1 MLFSRS
7 VARTLHRSA
16 VAHAKGGK
24 PAAAPAAAAAAVGT
38 AGSASGGGSAPRRV
52 TLIPGDGIGPE
63 CVGAVVDVF
72 HAARAPI
79 EWDLRHVTSSASRL
93 SSMMLDSVMNSL
105 ATTGVALKGVVT
117 TPVGR
122 TGHESINML
131 LRKRADLYASV
142 TVCKTLPGVRTR
154 HEDVDIVVIRE
165 NTEGE
170 YSSMEHE
177 VVPGVIE
184 SLKVVSR
191 AASLRIAEFAFAY
204 AKRNGRRKV
213 SVATKANI
221 QKKVDGLFL
230 DCCREVR
237 ERYPEIEYEEV
248 IVDACC
254 MLLVSNPQRFDVMV
268 MPNLYGNVIGNTAI
282 GLVGGAGVAP
292 GANYGSGASIYESG
306 GRHAALDIAGR
317 NIANPTGMLL
327 SSTLMLRDMGL
338 VEDADTIERAIRD
351 TIIDGRVL
359 TRDVGGKASTAQFT
373 NAIINRIEN
382 Y

>member
-1 MLFSRS
+1 MFVARSSILRGVPRFSRHLS
-7 VARTLHRSA
+7 
-16 VAHAKGGK
+16 GGK
-24 PAAAPAAAAAAVGT
+24 SSAAAGAAAAAA
-38 AGSASGGGSAPRRV
+38 AGAGGKPNLIQPRREV

-72 HAARAPI
+72 HAAKAPI
-79 EWDLRHVTSSASRL
+79 DWDLHHVTSSASRL
-93 SSMMLDSVMNSL
+93 SSMMLDAVMTSL
-105 ATTGVALKGVVT
+105 RRTKVALKGVVT

-122 TGHESINML
+122 SGHESINML
-131 LRKRADLYASV
+131 LRKRADLFASV
-142 TVCKTLPGVRTR
+142 TVCKSLPGVETR
-154 HEDVDIVVIRE
+154 HNAVDIVVIRE

-191 AASLRIAEFAFAY
+191 TASLRIAEFAFAY
-204 AKRNGRRKV
+204 AKRNGRKKV
-213 SVATKANI
+213 TVATKANI

-254 MLLVSNPQRFDVMV
+254 MLLVSNPERFDVMV

-292 GANYGSGASIYESG
+292 GGNYGEDVTLYESG
-306 GRHAALDIAGR
+306 GRHAALDIAGC
-317 NIANPTGMLL
+317 NLANPTGMLL

-338 VEDADTIERAIRD
+338 AEDANRIEAAIKD
-351 TIIDGRVL
+351 TIIDGRIL
-359 TRDVGGKASTAQFT
+359 TKDMGGKASTAQFT
-373 NAIINRIEN
+373 NAIISRLE
-382 Y
+382 